1 MCVDCHAI
9 NGITVKYRH
18 PIPRLNYMFDELYGS
33 FIFSKIDLKNEYHQ
47 IRKIQGDE
55 WKLSLKLNVACMN
68 SYLCLLHLLMHLVLS
83 WNWWIIFC
91 VIL

>member
-1 MCVDCHAI
+1 MCVDCHVI

-55 WKLSLKLNVACMN
+55 
-68 SYLCLLHLLMHLVLS
+68 
-83 WNWWIIFC
+83 
-91 VIL
+91 